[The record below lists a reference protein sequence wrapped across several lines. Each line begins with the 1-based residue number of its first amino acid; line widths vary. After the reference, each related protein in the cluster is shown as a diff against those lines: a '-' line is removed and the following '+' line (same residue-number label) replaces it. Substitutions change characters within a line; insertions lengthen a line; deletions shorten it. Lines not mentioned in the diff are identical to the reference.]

1 MAQVHRDAW
10 PSYAR
15 SANREIPSACSP
27 SLASDRIDHQPRA
40 QQTPRIREGIVT
52 TAALAG
58 FENLEQPL
66 DAIDVSDPAIYQQ
79 DTWHPVFARLR
90 RVAPVHYCA
99 ESRYGPYWSV
109 TRYNDIMTV
118 ELDHATYS
126 SQLGGI
132 QVEDQPADMKRGSF
146 IRMDPPRHTA
156 QRKTVAPVAAPT
168 NLASYEATIRERTRA
183 VLDGLPRN
191 ETFDWVDA
199 VSIELTT
206 MMLAT
211 LFDFPWEERRKLTYW
226 SDVAIC
232 NVNSLEAPVHSEEER
247 FAELL
252 RMADVFKGLWKE
264 RAKGPPKL
272 DLISMMAHSEHTR
285 DMPELE
291 FVGNLALLIVGGNDT
306 TRNSMSGGLL
316 ALSENPDELAK
327 LKANPALVPSLV
339 AETIRYQTPVI
350 HMRRTATRDTELA
363 GQHIR
368 QGDKVVMWYVSGN
381 RDESAIDNPDAFIV
395 DRPRPRQHLSY
406 GAGIHRCVGDR
417 LADLQLQILWEE
429 ILARNLDIAVMGPPK
444 RLYSNFIRGIREL
457 PVRIRAH

>member
-1 MAQVHRDAW
+1 M
-10 PSYAR
+10 
-15 SANREIPSACSP
+15 
-27 SLASDRIDHQPRA
+27 
-40 QQTPRIREGIVT
+40 
-52 TAALAG
+52 TAAALTR
-58 FENLEQPL
+58 ENLAEPL
-66 DAIDVSDPAIYQQ
+66 STIDVSDPGIYET
-79 DTWHPVFARLR
+79 DTWQPLFARLR
-90 RVAPVHYCA
+90 REAPVHYQA

-109 TRYNDIMTV
+109 TRYNDIMIV

-156 QRKTVAPVAAPT
+156 QRKTVAPVAAPN
-168 NLASYEATIRERTRA
+168 NLESYAVTIRERTRA
-183 VLDGLPRN
+183 VLDALPRN
-191 ETFDWVDA
+191 ETFDWVDK

-211 LFDFPWEERRKLTYW
+211 LFDFPWAERRKLTYW

-232 NVNSLEAPVHSEEER
+232 NINAPDAPVHSEAER

-252 RMADVFKGLWKE
+252 RMAEVFKGLWKE
-264 RAKGPPKL
+264 RAKAPQRL
-272 DLISMMAHSEHTR
+272 DLISMMAHSQGTR
-285 DMPELE
+285 DMPEME

-316 ALSENPDELAK
+316 ALSENPDELTK
-327 LKANPALVPSLV
+327 LKGNPKLVPSLV

-363 GQHIR
+363 GQQIR
-368 QGDKVVMWYVSGN
+368 RGDKVVMWYVSGN
-381 RDESAIDNPDAFIV
+381 RDDSVIENPDTFIV
-395 DRPRPRQHLSY
+395 DRAKPRQHLSY

-417 LADLQLQILWEE
+417 LADLQLRILWEE
-429 ILARNLDIAVMGPPK
+429 ILASNIDVEVIGPPR

-457 PVRIRAH
+457 PVRINS